1 MAGSYI
7 PTRDVDLVPWAQ
19 NFSTLITANPA
30 LYGLTA
36 GNATD
41 IDTVVDAYAAAYTV
55 SSNPSTRT
63 PASIAAK
70 DSAKGA
76 MVPILRLWAQTI
88 KLNSGV
94 SNENKVALGIHIND
108 AGPTPIPPPS
118 TAPVIG
124 LVSQFHLT
132 MKLDIRDSATPT
144 SRAKPVGTAGA
155 LIYRTINLITEPAPT
170 DPSEAVFDGLFS
182 RNLADQSFISDNVG
196 KRCTYWARWTNAKG
210 EEGPW
215 SVPFS
220 QFVA

>member
-1 MAGSYI
+1 MASGYI
-7 PTRDVDLVPWAQ
+7 PSRDVDLVPWAE

-41 IDTVVDAYAAAYTV
+41 IDTVVDAYVSAYATAT
-55 SSNPSTRT
+55 NPSTRT
-63 PASIAAK
+63 PSTIAAK

-88 KLNSGV
+88 KINSGV

-118 TAPVIG
+118 TAPVMG

-132 MKLDIRDSATPT
+132 MKLDIRDTATPT

-155 LIYRTINLITEPAPT
+155 LIYRKITPIADPAPT
-170 DPSEAVFDGLFS
+170 DPTTATFDGLYS
-182 RNLADQSFISDNVG
+182 RNLADQSFSSDDVG
-196 KRCTYWARWTNAKG
+196 KRCTFWARWTNAKG